1 MVDEQSAEPVFDD
14 PQFRQKRKH
23 GRYRVVD
30 APQLEGPVA
39 DTHAHL
45 QLLNDPALALARC
58 AAHGVGFLCT
68 ITDVYEDGPVTYD
81 RLDAWRHEAAVD
93 VARLVH
99 RC

>member
-1 MVDEQSAEPVFDD
+1 MSESAEPVFFDTL
-14 PQFRQKRKH
+14 FHRKRKH
-23 GRYRVVD
+23 GKWDTVD
-30 APQLEGPVA
+30 APQLEGLVA

-45 QLLNDPALALARC
+45 QLLN
-58 AAHGVGFLCT
+58 
-68 ITDVYEDGPVTYD
+68 DVYEDGPVTYD

>member
-1 MVDEQSAEPVFDD
+1 MGFTELSARCD
-14 PQFRQKRKH
+14 K
-23 GRYRVVD
+23 VVQAARAGELD
-30 APQLEGPVA
+30 GIEGLGAELEGLVA

>member
-1 MVDEQSAEPVFDD
+1 MADETQTDPVFFDTL
-14 PQFRQKRKH
+14 FHRKRKH
-23 GRYRVVD
+23 GKWDTVD
-30 APQLEGPVA
+30 APQLEGLVA
-39 DTHAHL
+39 DTHAQL
-45 QLLNDPALALARC
+45 QLLDDPALALARC

-93 VARLVH
+93 VAKLVH

>member
-1 MVDEQSAEPVFDD
+1 M
-14 PQFRQKRKH
+14 
-23 GRYRVVD
+23 
-30 APQLEGPVA
+30 A

-45 QLLNDPALALARC
+45 QLLDDPALALARC

-93 VARLVH
+93 VAKLVH

>member
-1 MVDEQSAEPVFDD
+1 MSESAEPVFFDTL
-14 PQFRQKRKH
+14 FHRKRKH
-23 GRYRVVD
+23 GKWDIVD
-30 APQLEGPVA
+30 APQLEGLVV